1 MSSFGYSNRTKGL
14 KCLITIS
21 ESNTTNLGLTLCMR
35 TINFVSEIKFE
46 GIGSTKMPLKCEN
59 LCV

>member
-1 MSSFGYSNRTKGL
+1 MFSFGYSNHTKGL
-14 KCLITIS
+14 NCLFIIRETNS
-21 ESNTTNLGLTLCMR
+21 TNLGLTLCMR
-35 TINFVSEIKFE
+35 TINFVGEIKFE